1 VRRCAIIT
9 RNAAFA
15 REELVAELGAS
26 YLMAD
31 LGLAYTPRPDH
42 AAYLASWLGA
52 LRHDPK
58 AIFNA
63 AAQAQAAADWIH
75 AAHKAAAP
83 RCRWLHEARHG
94 HRLLWPD
101 GAQAACRPCPA
112 FRPLTG
118 ILPTSIWWQRSAP
131 TCGGICDPSIPSTA
145 GGGLRI
151 ACCCAIPMPTSA

>member
-42 AAYLASWLGA
+42 AYLASWLGA

-83 RCRWLHEARHG
+83 CRWLHEARHG
-94 HRLLWPD
+94 HRLHL
-101 GAQAACRPCPA
+101 A
-112 FRPLTG
+112 
-118 ILPTSIWWQRSAP
+118 
-131 TCGGICDPSIPSTA
+131 
-145 GGGLRI
+145 
-151 ACCCAIPMPTSA
+151 